1 MIVLSDT
8 HSLLAIDYSLFTSH
22 TPFYLYGMGFLRN
35 ASTSAVFAKLVNPLL
50 CFVLIV
56 FVLYIGQGIL
66 VPFAFSCLL
75 AVLLTSP
82 SRRLEKWGLPRGLAA
97 LVCLLL
103 AVVVFV
109 VVFYFISSSVI
120 SFRKD
125 IPQMLQN
132 LQQAILDIEL
142 WLQKKFNLS
151 TEKVHELVQSSTSDV
166 LPKTSV
172 LVNTA
177 LSTVSGAFF
186 TGVIVFLQ
194 AFLLLLYRSLI
205 IRFFVSLLAEAYSS
219 HVYNIAGRIKYVI
232 RSYILGLFIEM
243 LAVAA
248 AYCGALFIIG
258 AKYALLLGI
267 IGALLNLIPYLGI
280 FVACALTA
288 LITFTTNPSAVLW
301 SVVSILVIHLVDSN
315 VLLPKIVGSKVKLN
329 ALATIMGV
337 IIGHVV
343 WGIPGMFLAVPTMA
357 ILKVL
362 FEDIT
367 PFNPLAI
374 LMSDEEEVVPANPV
388 IKQVVKAITKKKA
401 SGRSGPPGA

>member
-1 MIVLSDT
+1 MSI
-8 HSLLAIDYSLFTSH
+8 F
-22 TPFYLYGMGFLRN
+22 RN
-35 ASTSAVFAKLVNPLL
+35 ASTSVIFAKLVNPLL
-50 CFVLIV
+50 CFVLIA
-56 FVLYIGQGIL
+56 FILYVGQSIL

-75 AVLLTSP
+75 AILLTSP
-82 SRRLEKWGLPRGLAA
+82 SRRLEGWGLPRGLAA
-97 LVCLLL
+97 LACLLL
-103 AVVVFV
+103 AVAVFA

-120 SFRKD
+120 SFRND
-125 IPQMLQN
+125 FPLMLQN
-132 LQQAILDIEL
+132 LQQAIVGIEE

-151 TEKVHELVQSSTSDV
+151 TEKVHEMVQSSTSDV

-194 AFLLLLYRSLI
+194 AFLLLLYRRLI

-219 HVYNIAGRIKYVI
+219 HVYTIAGRIKYVI
-232 RSYILGLFIEM
+232 RSYILGLFIEL

-258 AKYALLLGI
+258 AKYALLLGV

-288 LITFTTNPSAVLW
+288 LITFTTNPPSAVLW
-301 SVVSILVIHLVDSN
+301 SVISILVIHLVDSN
-315 VLLPKIVGSKVKLN
+315 ILLPKIVGSKVKLN

-343 WGIPGMFLAVPTMA
+343 WGIPGMFLAVPAMA

-374 LMSDEEEVVPANPV
+374 LMSDEEEAVPGKPV
-388 IKQVVKAITKKKA
+388 IKRVVKAIAKRKK
-401 SGRSGPPGA
+401 

>member
-1 MIVLSDT
+1 MPVANC
-8 HSLLAIDYSLFTSH
+8 SLRIAIGTFFSATL
-22 TPFYLYGMGFLRN
+22 GMGIFRN
-35 ASTSAVFAKLVNPLL
+35 ASTSAIFAKLVNPLF

-56 FVLYIGQGIL
+56 LILYVGSQIL
-66 VPFAFSCLL
+66 IPFAFSALL
-75 AVLLTSP
+75 AILLTAP
-82 SRRLEKWGLPRGLAA
+82 SRWLEKWGLPRGLAA

-103 AVVVFV
+103 SMVVFV
-109 VVFYFISSSVI
+109 VVFYFISSSVV

-125 IPQMLQN
+125 FPQMVQN
-132 LQQAILDIEL
+132 LQQALVNIEL
-142 WLQKKFNLS
+142 WMQKKFNLS
-151 TEKVHELVQSSTSDV
+151 TEKVQELVQSSTSNV

-186 TGVIVFLQ
+186 TGIIVFLQ

-219 HVYNIAGRIKYVI
+219 HVYNLAERIKYII

-243 LAVAA
+243 LAVAT

-258 AKYALLLGI
+258 VKYALLLGI

-280 FVACALTA
+280 FVACILTA
-288 LITFTTNPSAVLW
+288 LITFTTNAPSAVLW
-301 SVVSILVIHLVDSN
+301 SVVSILVIHLIDSN

-367 PFNPLAI
+367 PLNPLAI
-374 LMSDEEEVVPANPV
+374 LMSDEEVAQKPV
-388 IKQVVKAITKKKA
+388 LKQVVNAMAKRRAAANT
-401 SGRSGPPGA
+401 PPPPPQA